1 MKTFLFMLILLL
13 LATPVM
19 YSSFNAVEYPSVIA
33 KAGPISVEDRILT
46 MLLTHG
52 VGLEA
57 AKIILAQAKLES
69 GHFSS
74 DIFLENNNPFGMKQA
89 RSRETTAVGTHRGHA
104 VYPTVEHAV
113 KDYILWMQCTGV
125 SMQETCPIKYVEL
138 LNMKKYFED
147 SSKRYIRGIQRIL
160 QEMAKNSNSEIQKKG
175 HIVA

>member
-1 MKTFLFMLILLL
+1 MKSFLFVLILLL

-19 YSSFNAVEYPSVIA
+19 FSSLSKDSCPSAIA
-33 KAGPISVEDRILT
+33 IPGPMSIEDRILT
-46 MLLTHG
+46 MLITHG
-52 VGLEA
+52 VGYEA

-113 KDYILWMQCTGV
+113 KDYILWMQCAGI
-125 SMQETCPIKYVEL
+125 SMQETCPVKYVEL

-147 SSKRYIRGIQRIL
+147 SSRRYIRGIQRIL
-160 QEMAKNSNSEIQKKG
+160 QDMAKNSQTEASKKG
-175 HIVA
+175 DIVA